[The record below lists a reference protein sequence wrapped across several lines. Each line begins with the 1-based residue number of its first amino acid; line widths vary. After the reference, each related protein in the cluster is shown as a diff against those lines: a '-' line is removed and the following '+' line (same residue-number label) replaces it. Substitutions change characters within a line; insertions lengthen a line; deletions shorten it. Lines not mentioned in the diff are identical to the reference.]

1 MTAKP
6 AQEAGAFHAFRAFR
20 ALCGKTSLSAHGFPN
35 YQFGNR
41 KAHAQNKLSSPCWP
55 FPASYFLAP

>member
-6 AQEAGAFHAFRAFR
+6 AQETGAFRAFR
-20 ALCGKTSLSAHGFPN
+20 ALFRKTSLSAHGFPS
-35 YQFGNR
+35 YQFGKR